1 MNVIFARINKRSLKM
16 MINLRVILPCILI
29 LIFLK
34 PALGQD
40 SALVTEDTISSG
52 ASVSWVRDYSSAGKD
67 HANKGFGD
75 KLVEFIFG
83 KKNTPR
89 LTRPVAVM
97 AGKPEG
103 AWVLDQENGVIFRFR
118 EEVGEITH
126 LKNKQYGNFKS
137 LVGICSIPGDR
148 ILFTD
153 SYWNKVF
160 VFAAGKKEVM
170 PFMDS
175 IAFDRPTGLA
185 CSGSN
190 GDIWVVETNAH
201 RIAVLGA
208 DGTLKK
214 RFGRRGTGPGEFN
227 YPTSIWIDRSGKVF
241 IVDAM
246 NFRVQ
251 IFDGEGNFIA
261 MFGKIGDVTGSFARP
276 KGIATDSYGHVYVAD
291 ALFNAV
297 QIFDQSGRFLYTFG
311 TQGHGS
317 GEFWMP
323 SGLFID
329 DQDNIY
335 VADSYNARV
344 QVFKLNYGSH

>member
-1 MNVIFARINKRSLKM
+1 MIHMKVIASCL
-16 MINLRVILPCILI
+16 LI

-34 PALGQD
+34 PALAQD
-40 SALVTEDTISSG
+40 SAMAAEDTVSRA
-52 ASVSWVRDYSSAGKD
+52 ASVSWVRDFTSAGKD
-67 HANKGFGD
+67 QGNKGFGN
-75 KLVEFIFG
+75 KLVEFVFG
-83 KKNTPR
+83 KKNSVR

-103 AWVLDQENGVIFRFR
+103 AWILDQENGIIFRFR

-126 LKNKQYGNFKS
+126 LKNKHYGNFKS
-137 LVGICSIPGDR
+137 LVGICSIPGDK

-160 VFAAGKKEVM
+160 VFSAGKKEVV
-170 PFMDS
+170 PLNDS
-175 IAFDRPTGLA
+175 LAFDRPTGLA
-185 CSGSN
+185 CSAST

-201 RIAVLGA
+201 RVAILGA

-214 RFGRRGTGPGEFN
+214 RFGGRGAGPGEFN
-227 YPTSIWIDRSGKVF
+227 FPTSIWIDRMGKVF

-251 IFDGEGNFIA
+251 IFDGEGNFIS

-311 TQGHGS
+311 AQGQGS

-329 DQDNIY
+329 EGDNIY

-344 QVFKLNYGSH
+344 QVFKLNYGSY